1 MSASL
6 RFGRRRFLAGSGG
19 LVLAFTLDRTVWAA
33 AKGAKDPGAT
43 LEQAGLLRV
52 GEDDSVTVI
61 IPEAE
66 MGQGIV
72 TSFSMVIADEL
83 GVPLDRV
90 KTEFAPVDEAHY
102 GRQVTGGS
110 RSIRTRYKS
119 LRDAGAAA
127 RELLVAAAAQEWKAE
142 LAACRI
148 AEGKMVGPGGKTS
161 SLGKL
166 VKAASRL
173 PAPAQPK
180 WKPDDQ
186 LQLIGKPTARLD
198 APAKIR
204 GEATYG
210 IDVRLPGM
218 LRAVVARSPS
228 FGGTVKRFDA
238 AKAKA
243 VPGVR
248 QVVQIPSGVA
258 VIADHFWAAKAGRE
272 ALEVEWD
279 EPNASLS
286 SDSIRAAM
294 AKLAPTGA
302 EAAKRGDAEK
312 ALAGAKQKLEA
323 VYEVPYLAHATM
335 EPLNAT
341 ADVKADRAEIW
352 APTQAPGFVRGG
364 AARITGL
371 APDKIQVHPTFL
383 GGGFGRKAQTDYT
396 DEAVHCS
403 KAAGKPV
410 QVIYTRED
418 DMSAAWYRPAS
429 YHRLAGAL
437 DEKGWPAAWLH
448 QIASPS
454 IMAAFSG
461 FGPRPAGG
469 VDGTSVAGAA
479 DLPYAIPNFRVTCA
493 QADFPIPV
501 WFWRSVG
508 HSVNPYVAECFFDE
522 LARLGKKDPLEARLR
537 LLADHPRWARVLQA
551 AAEKIGWG
559 KPAPSGTGRG
569 IAVAECFGSIVAEA
583 VEVALEGKEP
593 RVVRVACALDCGQV
607 VNPRTVTAQLESG
620 IVYGLSAALYGQ
632 ITLEGGRTVQK
643 TFADYP
649 VLRMN
654 VMPKIETVVIQSGEP
669 HGGVGE
675 LGTPPSAPAVVNAL
689 AALTGKPIRKL
700 PLT

>member
-6 RFGRRRFLAGSGG
+6 RFGRRKFLAGSGG
-19 LVLAFTLDRTVWAA
+19 LVLAFTLTRAGKAVAA
-33 AKGAKDPGAT
+33 GKAKEPGAT
-43 LEQAGLLRV
+43 LEAQGYLRI

-72 TSFSMVIADEL
+72 TSFAMVVADEV
-83 GVPLDRV
+83 GVPLDKVR
-90 KTEFAPVDEAHY
+90 TEFAPVDEAHF

-127 RELLVAAAAQEWKAE
+127 RELLVAAAAQGWKVE
-142 LAACRI
+142 PAACRI
-148 AEGKMVGPGGKTS
+148 AEGKAMGPEGKTS

-166 VKAASRL
+166 VKAASKL
-173 PAPAQPK
+173 PVPAQPK

-198 APAKIR
+198 TPAKIR

-228 FGGTVKRFDA
+228 FGGTVKGFDA

-248 QVVQIPSGVA
+248 EVVQIPSGVA

-272 ALEVEWD
+272 ALEVEWN

-286 SDSIRAAM
+286 SEGIRAQM
-294 AKLAPTGA
+294 AKLVSTGQ
-302 EAAKRGDAEK
+302 EAAKRGDPEK
-312 ALAGAKQKLEA
+312 VLAGAKQKLEA
-323 VYEVPYLAHATM
+323 VYEVPYLAHAPM

-371 APDKIQVHPTFL
+371 APERIQVHPTFL

-410 QVIYTRED
+410 QVIYTRD
-418 DMSAAWYRPAS
+418 DDISAAWYRPAS

-437 DEKGWPAAWLH
+437 DAHGWPAAWVH

-454 IMAAFSG
+454 IMASFSG
-461 FGPRPAGG
+461 FGPKSAG
-469 VDGTSVAGAA
+469 VDMTSVSGAA
-479 DLPYAIPNFRVTCA
+479 DLAYAIPHFRVTCA

-537 LLADHPRWARVLQA
+537 LLGDHPRYVRVLQA
-551 AAEKIGWG
+551 VAEKIGWG
-559 KPAPSGTGRG
+559 KPAPGGTGRG
-569 IAVAECFGSIVAEA
+569 LAVAECFGSIVAEA
-583 VEVALEGKEP
+583 AEVSLEGKEP
-593 RVVRVACALDCGQV
+593 RVLRVACALDCGQV
-607 VNPRTVTAQLESG
+607 VNPRTITAQMESG

-632 ITLEGGRTVQK
+632 ITLEGGRPVQK

-649 VLRMN
+649 VVRMN

-675 LGTPPSAPAVVNAL
+675 LGTPPVAPAVVNAL
-689 AALTGKPIRKL
+689 MALTGKPVRKL